1 MAAPALRIEGL
12 RVEGSG
18 GRPLLTID
26 RLEIAAGD
34 SVAITGPSGAG
45 KSTLLNV
52 LSGLVRPVAGRVL
65 WDDLDLASLS
75 DAQRASFR
83 RERVGLI
90 FQDFNLFEELSAQ
103 GNAALAAAFAPAD
116 RRGAIRQGAQGWLA
130 QMGLGA
136 AGRRTV
142 SSFSGG
148 ERQRIAVARALA
160 TDPAIL
166 LADEPTASL
175 DRASA
180 DALGA
185 DLVRLSHDG
194 HRTLIAVTHDS
205 SLAARMARQ
214 ILVRDG
220 QIVQGVAHG

>member
-1 MAAPALRIEGL
+1 MAAPALRIDGL

-18 GRPLLTID
+18 GRTLLTVD
-26 RLEIAAGD
+26 RLEIAAGQ

-65 WDDLDLASLS
+65 WDDLDLAALS

-90 FQDFNLFEELSAQ
+90 FQDFNLFEELSAL
-103 GNAALAAAFAPAD
+103 GNAALAASFAPAD

-130 QMGLGA
+130 QLGLGA
-136 AGRRTV
+136 AGGRTV
-142 SSFSGG
+142 GSFSGG

-160 TDPAIL
+160 ADPAII

-175 DRASA
+175 DRAAA

-185 DLVRLSHDG
+185 DLVRLAQEG
-194 HRTLIAVTHDS
+194 GRALIAVTHDTG
-205 SLAARMARQ
+205 LAARMARR
-214 ILVRDG
+214 LHVADG
-220 QIVQGVAHG
+220 RITEANHG